1 VAVLPMMWLIYSA
14 INVPLLLVGSWLLFG
29 LIQGVVA
36 GLLFQKMNA

>member
-1 VAVLPMMWLIYSA
+1 MMWLIYSA
-14 INVPLLLVGSWLLFG
+14 IDVSLLLVSSWLLFG